1 MKSQKLKEVSKM
13 ANTES
18 KGTFNYTYSANQQE
32 EVKSIRQKYTPR
44 EENKLE
50 QLRRLDQDTKTPG
63 TIVSLAVG
71 TISSL
76 LLGTGMACIMEWD
89 FFVVGLA
96 VGVIGMIGV
105 ALAYPVYTVMTKK
118 QRIKLAPQIIQ
129 LSDELMQG

>member
-1 MKSQKLKEVSKM
+1 MEI
-13 ANTES
+13 TET
-18 KGTFNYTYSANQQE
+18 GRTFNYTYSANQQD
-32 EVKSIRQKYTPR
+32 EVERIRQKYTPR

-63 TIVSLAVG
+63 TIVSLAIG
-71 TISSL
+71 TTSSL

-89 FFVVGLA
+89 FFIAGLA

-105 ALAYPVYTVMTKK
+105 ALAYPVYTVMMKK